1 MLSGTK
7 KLNYSNAG
15 LVPRGRPTAA
25 REQGVC
31 VLCPPPGYM
40 SGLYQHNTR
49 CLANSVGA
57 GCDGPSARAWEAG
70 AMAVH
75 LLRAGYLTG

>member
-1 MLSGTK
+1 
-7 KLNYSNAG
+7 
-15 LVPRGRPTAA
+15 
-25 REQGVC
+25 
-31 VLCPPPGYM
+31 M

-75 LLRAGYLTG
+75 LQKAGYRTG